1 MGGVRVLP
9 GMRMTVGM
17 GGHGLTLK
25 NGGVVQ
31 GRCLESG
38 GGGEQEGE
46 SGKPIQRRKRMWV
59 VELNVQPLKDYL
71 RVQEPDRR

>member
-1 MGGVRVLP
+1 VRRVRVPP
-9 GMRMTVGM
+9 GMRMIVGM

-31 GRCLESG
+31 GRCLKGGS

-46 SGKPIQRRKRMWV
+46 SGKPKR
-59 VELNVQPLKDYL
+59 ELHSI
-71 RVQEPDRR
+71 